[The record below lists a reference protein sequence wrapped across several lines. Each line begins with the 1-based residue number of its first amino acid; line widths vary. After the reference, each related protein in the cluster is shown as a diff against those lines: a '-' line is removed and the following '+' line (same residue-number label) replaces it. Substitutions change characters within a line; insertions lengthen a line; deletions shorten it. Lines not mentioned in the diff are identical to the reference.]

1 MDSSQRLN
9 DTTIEMNEQQQ
20 VQQTDITLIPKTDDS
35 DNFVQSFD
43 DLLGQVENLSRDI
56 KTITTEMKTM
66 KKKCTNVIKSM
77 NKGRRRKA
85 VHDET
90 VSETVEK
97 KEPSGFVSPI
107 EISNELADFLQLDR
121 STLIPRTVVT
131 KQIIKFVKDNKLH
144 SATNG
149 RQFDLTD
156 SSNPKAQALK
166 VLFGVSVGDEVGY
179 FNLQAYLKHHFKC
192 SNKKMKACKQQEQQ
206 EDKEEVDATNT
217 LAQDTTPVVVE
228 KKRKIKLGKK

>member
-1 MDSSQRLN
+1 MDSAQLLN
-9 DTTIEMNEQQQ
+9 DTTTMETSEQQ
-20 VQQTDITLIPKTDDS
+20 VQQQNDITLIPKTDES

-56 KTITTEMKTM
+56 KTITCEMKTM
-66 KKKCTNVIKSM
+66 KKKCTKVIKSM

-107 EISNELADFLQLDR
+107 EISNELADFLKLDR
-121 STLIPRTVVT
+121 TTLIPRTVVT
-131 KQIIKFVKDNKLH
+131 KQIIKYVKDNKLH

-156 SSNPKAQALK
+156 SSDPKAQALK
-166 VLFGVSVGDEVGY
+166 TLFGVSVGDEVGY

-192 SNKKMKACKQQEQQ
+192 SNKKNRTCKQEEEADEVQNTDTTVQE
-206 EDKEEVDATNT
+206 EN
-217 LAQDTTPVVVE
+217 TTPVVVE